1 MEATKA
7 PEEEAQMAELDKSL
21 PVADG
26 AGEPVVVNDPEKV
39 DWEKKAKELQTS
51 LDDAATAAKSAEAE
65 AERNIRRQSSSLQGQ
80 INEEKARADSVHADW
95 RDRFH
100 AEKMSGME
108 EVDALR
114 YETSLLSEDLKTSQ
128 AETATIRTQAE
139 SARSASGYIRHFGA
153 MGIQEDRLNTSG
165 TLQELADSGYAAERE
180 DRVAEG
186 VKMTDMA
193 KQVETLTTSL
203 AALTK
208 GELDPNVLATE
219 QGDLKPPAVAV
230 TGVTQVTGS
239 RTMAE
244 ATEAA
249 KIYFGGNA
257 PTEEMLYRAVET
269 KQLPASVLPGLEGMP
284 REAEEA
290 KS

>member
-26 AGEPVVVNDPEKV
+26 AVEPVVVNDPEKV
-39 DWEKKAKELQTS
+39 DWEKKAQELQIS
-51 LDDAATAAKSAEAE
+51 LDDAATAAKSAEAD

-114 YETSLLSEDLKTSQ
+114 YETSLLTEDLKTSQ

-165 TLQELADSGYAAERE
+165 SLQELADSGYAAERE

-203 AALTK
+203 AALNK
-208 GELDPNVLATE
+208 GEPDPNVLATE
-219 QGDLKPPAVAV
+219 KGDLKPPAVAV

>member
-1 MEATKA
+1 
-7 PEEEAQMAELDKSL
+7 
-21 PVADG
+21 
-26 AGEPVVVNDPEKV
+26 
-39 DWEKKAKELQTS
+39 
-51 LDDAATAAKSAEAE
+51 
-65 AERNIRRQSSSLQGQ
+65 
-80 INEEKARADSVHADW
+80 
-95 RDRFH
+95 
-100 AEKMSGME
+100 MSGME

-114 YETSLLSEDLKTSQ
+114 YETTLLAEDLKTSQ

-203 AALTK
+203 AALNK
-208 GELDPNVLATE
+208 GEPDPNVLATE
-219 QGDLKPPAVAV
+219 KGDLKPPAVAI
-230 TGVTQVTGS
+230 TGVTQTTGS

-249 KIYFGGNA
+249 KQYFGGNV

-269 KQLPASVLPGLEGMP
+269 KALPASVLPGLEGMP